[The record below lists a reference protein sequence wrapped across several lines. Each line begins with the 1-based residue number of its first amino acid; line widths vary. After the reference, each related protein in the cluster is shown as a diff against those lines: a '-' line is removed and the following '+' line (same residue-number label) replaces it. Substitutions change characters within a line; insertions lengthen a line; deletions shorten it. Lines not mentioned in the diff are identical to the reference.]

1 MQEQEKV
8 LKLYEKVSNLV
19 AFRFAELVNDAANQ
33 GYYARS
39 KSPNQTADP
48 MTEWENK
55 LFTAFES
62 LV

>member
-19 AFRFAELVNDAANQ
+19 AFRFAELVNDAANH
-33 GYYARS
+33 GYYAINNEAL
-39 KSPNQTADP
+39 K
-48 MTEWENK
+48 EWENK
-55 LFTAFES
+55 LFTAFDR